1 MYIDRTHRGWVIAL
15 VILALGTGIYTGW
28 LGAPGAGSR
37 PGLVLGVGGAGLAVF
52 CGLLPVRK
60 KLLRVRRCAKWAVLR
75 TAAWE
80 KGHLYLGLFGC
91 LLLHLHCGFRMGGP
105 LTAALLTVLWTIILS
120 GLLGLLFRH
129 LLPLA
134 KAAKD
139 GKALL
144 AARIITAG
152 HQASLCCHVPLTV
165 TLFSLAAVHA
175 VMALF
180 Y

>member
-1 MYIDRTHRGWVIAL
+1 MYIDRTHKPWVIAL
-15 VILALGTGIYTGW
+15 LLLAV
-28 LGAPGAGSR
+28 GAGVYATWPGVSGAGSR
-37 PGLVLGVGGAGLAVF
+37 PGLALAIGGTALVVF
-52 CGLLPVRK
+52 CGLLPLRK
-60 KLLRVRRCAKWAVLR
+60 RLVRVRRCAKWAVLR
-75 TAAWE
+75 ASLWE

-105 LTAALLTVLWTIILS
+105 LTAALLSVLWTIVLS

-152 HQASLCCHVPLTV
+152 HEVSMRCHVPLTV
-165 TLFSLAAVHA
+165 TLLSLAAVHA